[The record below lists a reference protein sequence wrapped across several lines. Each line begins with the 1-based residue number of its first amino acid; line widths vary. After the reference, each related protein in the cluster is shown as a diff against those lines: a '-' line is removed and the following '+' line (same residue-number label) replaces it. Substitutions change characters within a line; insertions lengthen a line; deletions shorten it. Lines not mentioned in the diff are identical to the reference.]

1 MKRIEAI
8 IRDTKIEDVKE
19 ALQSINISS
28 FTYTDCLGAEKLK
41 MQGVYRGNL
50 FQSDVTRYLVNIVV
64 PDENLKVTV
73 DCILNAANTGKSGD
87 GEIFVSTIDESWKIR
102 TKESNTSFC

>member
-1 MKRIEAI
+1 
-8 IRDTKIEDVKE
+8 
-19 ALQSINISS
+19 
-28 FTYTDCLGAEKLK
+28 